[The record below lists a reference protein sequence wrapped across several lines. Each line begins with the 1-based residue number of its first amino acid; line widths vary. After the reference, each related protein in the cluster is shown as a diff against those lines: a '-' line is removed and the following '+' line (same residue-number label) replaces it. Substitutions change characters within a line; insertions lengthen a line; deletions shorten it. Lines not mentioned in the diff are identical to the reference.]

1 MDEEKIIIG
10 GWLLGYH
17 LDDMAR
23 LEPSDFTSCRDIVGA
38 MKDVGTDTF
47 RISRKLN
54 IPITDLAEMTAM
66 YQPYLYGSAVRQMI
80 ETKAKTYLAQVPGD
94 TPVSQIADRLTEFA
108 EAMNIGSLPKSAE
121 NLAGG
126 YLEEID
132 RRMKEKPVRWMLPS
146 LDYYMGGIRTKE
158 LTTVG
163 ARPSVGKSAFLLQA
177 AQAIARQDKKVIY
190 LPLEMSTMQTVE
202 RMVQSKGGISQ
213 ERLRRGKLTDEEWGE
228 LSIRLD
234 DVREVEKGK
243 NFLLFE
249 GCSNLA
255 AIRQLVRVHK
265 PFAVVI
271 DQLTQLTDDRKFRDK
286 REQFS
291 FMTNN
296 LKRIAMSEGVAVLL
310 AAQVNRSAQQSEP
323 TMANLKESGS
333 IEEDSDNIILL
344 HEIPL
349 EQLEDTTGWDDTNR
363 PVLVKVEKQR
373 DGRTGSIKTCFR
385 ADRFTF
391 YDLERSSDE

>member
-17 LDDMAR
+17 LDDMEI
-23 LEPSDFTSCRDIVGA
+23 LKPSDFTSYGDIVGA
-38 MKDVGTDTF
+38 MKDMGTDTF
-47 RISRKLN
+47 RISRRLN
-54 IPITDLAEMTAM
+54 ISITDLTEMTSM
-66 YQPYLYGSAVRQMI
+66 YQPYLYSSAVRQMI

-108 EAMNIGSLPKSAE
+108 EAMNIWSLPKPAE

-126 YLEEID
+126 FLEEFD
-132 RRMKEKPVRWMLPS
+132 RRMKDKPVRWMLPS

-177 AQAIARQDKKVIY
+177 AQAIARQDKKVLY
-190 LPLEMSTMQTVE
+190 LPLEMSTTQTVE
-202 RMVQSKGGISQ
+202 RMVQLKGGISQ
-213 ERLRRGKLTDEEWGE
+213 ERLRRGKLTDEEWGK

-271 DQLTQLTDDRKFRDK
+271 DQLTQLTDDRRFRDK

-291 FMTNN
+291 FMTNQ

-333 IEEDSDNIILL
+333 IEEDSDNVILL

-349 EQLEDTTGWDDTNR
+349 DQLEDTTGWDGTNR

-373 DGRTGSIKTCFR
+373 DGRTGSIKTRFA

-391 YDLERSSDE
+391 YDIERSSDE

>member
-17 LDDMAR
+17 LDDMEI
-23 LEPSDFTSCRDIVGA
+23 LKPSDFTSYGDIVGA
-38 MKDVGTDTF
+38 MKDMGTDTF
-47 RISRKLN
+47 RISRRLN
-54 IPITDLAEMTAM
+54 ISITDLTEMTSM
-66 YQPYLYGSAVRQMI
+66 YQPYLYSSAVRQMI

-108 EAMNIGSLPKSAE
+108 EAMNIWSLPKPAE

-177 AQAIARQDKKVIY
+177 AQAIARQDKKVLY
-190 LPLEMSTMQTVE
+190 LPLEMSTTQTVE
-202 RMVQSKGGISQ
+202 RMVQLKGGISQ
-213 ERLRRGKLTDEEWGE
+213 ERLRRGKLTDEEWGK

-271 DQLTQLTDDRKFRDK
+271 DQLTQLTDDRRFRDK

-291 FMTNN
+291 FMTNQ

-333 IEEDSDNIILL
+333 IEEDSDNVILL

-349 EQLEDTTGWDDTNR
+349 DQLEDTTGWDGTNR

-373 DGRTGSIKTCFR
+373 DGRTGSIKTRFA

-391 YDLERSSDE
+391 YDIERSSDE